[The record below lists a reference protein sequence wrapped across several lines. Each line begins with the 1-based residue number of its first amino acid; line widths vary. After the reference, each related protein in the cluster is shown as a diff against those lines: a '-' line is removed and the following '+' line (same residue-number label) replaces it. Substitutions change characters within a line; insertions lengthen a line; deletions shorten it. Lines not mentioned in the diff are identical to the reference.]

1 MRRRPHPLLRA
12 LTVGVL
18 ALVAL
23 VEVFPYLWMVSTSL
37 KDLAEVTRFPPTF
50 WPSPARWDNYAK
62 AWASGPFL
70 RYALNN
76 AVQTVAILVL
86 QLFFACP
93 RKSLI
98 ACGLLV
104 LQLFFACLAGFA
116 FSKLRF
122 PGRDACFLVVIA
134 CLIVPPQVRFV
145 PLYMLFSKVGL
156 LNTYASLVLPY
167 AVSALGTFLI
177 REAFMQISDD
187 IVDAA
192 RVDGA
197 GTFTL
202 IFRILAPIAR
212 PTLVAFSLFSVVY
225 HWNDFFW
232 PLVMTTTDAVR
243 TLPIGVAMLRE
254 EGTGARWHIIMAG
267 SMFVVAPVLAVFM
280 AAQRHIIR
288 AFTFT
293 TLK

>member
-1 MRRRPHPLLRA
+1 MTSSSPLIRA
-12 LTVGVL
+12 LTIAGL
-18 ALVAL
+18 AAVAL
-23 VEVFPYLWMVSTSL
+23 VEVFPYLWMLSTSL
-37 KDLAEVTRFPPTF
+37 KDLPSVTQFPPTLL
-50 WPSPARWDNYAK
+50 PHPPRWDNYAK
-62 AWASGPFL
+62 AWSSGPFL
-70 RYALNN
+70 HYAMNN
-76 AVQTVAILVL
+76 VIQTLGILVL
-86 QLFFACP
+86 QLFF
-93 RKSLI
+93 
-98 ACGLLV
+98 G
-104 LQLFFACLAGFA
+104 CLAGYG
-116 FSKLRF
+116 FSKTRF
-122 PGRDACFLVVIA
+122 RGRDACFLIVIA
-134 CLIVPPQVRFV
+134 CLVVPPQVRFV

-156 LNTYASLVLPY
+156 LNTYASLILPY

-197 GTFTL
+197 GVLTI
-202 IFRILAPIAR
+202 IFRIMAPIAR

-232 PLVMTTTDAVR
+232 PLVMTTNEAVR

-267 SMFVVAPVLAVFM
+267 SMFVVAPGRLGFAV
-280 AAQRHIIR
+280 AQRDIIR

-293 TLK
+293 SLK

>member
-1 MRRRPHPLLRA
+1 MTSPNPLVRFLTIA
-12 LTVGVL
+12 LL
-18 ALVAL
+18 AAVAV
-23 VEVFPYLWMVSTSL
+23 VEVVPYLWMVTTSL
-37 KDLAEVTRFPPTF
+37 KDLPSVTQFPPTLL
-50 WPSPARWDNYAK
+50 PHPPRLDNYAK

-76 AVQTVAILVL
+76 AVQTLGILAL
-86 QLFFACP
+86 QLFF
-93 RKSLI
+93 
-98 ACGLLV
+98 G
-104 LQLFFACLAGFA
+104 CLAAYG
-116 FSKLRF
+116 FSKVRF
-122 PGRDACFLVVIA
+122 RGRDACFLIVIA
-134 CLIVPPQVRFV
+134 CLVVPPQVRFI

-156 LNTYASLVLPY
+156 LNTYASLILPF

-197 GTFTL
+197 GLFT
-202 IFRILAPIAR
+202 IVFRIMAPIAR
-212 PTLVAFSLFSVVY
+212 PTLVAFALFSAVY

-267 SMFVVAPVLAVFM
+267 SMFVVAPVLIVFVL
-280 AAQRHIIR
+280 AQRHIIR

-293 TLK
+293 SLR

>member
-1 MRRRPHPLLRA
+1 MTSSSPLIRA
-12 LTVGVL
+12 LTIAGL
-18 ALVAL
+18 AAVAL
-23 VEVFPYLWMVSTSL
+23 VEVFPYLWMLSTSL
-37 KDLAEVTRFPPTF
+37 KDLPSVTQFPPTLL
-50 WPSPARWDNYAK
+50 PHPPRWDNYAK
-62 AWASGPFL
+62 AWSSGPFL
-70 RYALNN
+70 HYAMNN
-76 AVQTVAILVL
+76 VIQTLGILVL
-86 QLFFACP
+86 QLFF
-93 RKSLI
+93 
-98 ACGLLV
+98 G
-104 LQLFFACLAGFA
+104 CLAGYG
-116 FSKLRF
+116 FSKTRF
-122 PGRDACFLVVIA
+122 RGRDACFLIVIA
-134 CLIVPPQVRFV
+134 CLVVPPQVRFV

-156 LNTYASLVLPY
+156 LNTYASLILPY

-197 GTFTL
+197 GVLTI
-202 IFRILAPIAR
+202 IFRIMAPIAR

-232 PLVMTTTDAVR
+232 PLVMTTNEAVR

-267 SMFVVAPVLAVFM
+267 SMFVVAPVLLVFAV
-280 AAQRHIIR
+280 AQRHIIR

-293 TLK
+293 SLK

>member
-1 MRRRPHPLLRA
+1 MTSSSPLIRA
-12 LTVGVL
+12 LTIAGL
-18 ALVAL
+18 AAVAL
-23 VEVFPYLWMVSTSL
+23 VEVFPYLWMLSTSL
-37 KDLAEVTRFPPTF
+37 KDLPSVTQFPPTLL
-50 WPSPARWDNYAK
+50 PHPPRWDNYAK
-62 AWASGPFL
+62 AWNSGPFL
-70 RYALNN
+70 HYAMNN
-76 AVQTVAILVL
+76 AIQTLGILVL
-86 QLFFACP
+86 QLFF
-93 RKSLI
+93 
-98 ACGLLV
+98 G
-104 LQLFFACLAGFA
+104 CLAGYG
-116 FSKLRF
+116 FSKVRF
-122 PGRDACFLVVIA
+122 RGRDACFLIVIA
-134 CLIVPPQVRFV
+134 CLVVPPQVRFV

-156 LNTYASLVLPY
+156 LNTYASLILPY

-197 GTFTL
+197 GVLTI
-202 IFRILAPIAR
+202 IFRIMAPIAR

-232 PLVMTTTDAVR
+232 PLVMTTNEAVR

-267 SMFVVAPVLAVFM
+267 SMFVVAPVLVVFAV
-280 AAQRHIIR
+280 AQRHIIR

-293 TLK
+293 SLK

>member
-1 MRRRPHPLLRA
+1 MTSSSPLIRA
-12 LTVGVL
+12 LTIAGL
-18 ALVAL
+18 AAVAL
-23 VEVFPYLWMVSTSL
+23 VEVFPYLWMLSTSL
-37 KDLAEVTRFPPTF
+37 KDLPSVTQFPPTLL
-50 WPSPARWDNYAK
+50 PHPPRWDNYAK
-62 AWASGPFL
+62 AWSSGPFL
-70 RYALNN
+70 HYAMNN
-76 AVQTVAILVL
+76 AIQTLGILVL
-86 QLFFACP
+86 QLFF
-93 RKSLI
+93 
-98 ACGLLV
+98 G
-104 LQLFFACLAGFA
+104 CLAGYG
-116 FSKLRF
+116 FSKTRF
-122 PGRDACFLVVIA
+122 RGRDACFLIVIA
-134 CLIVPPQVRFV
+134 CLVVPPQVRFV

-156 LNTYASLVLPY
+156 LNTYASLILPY

-197 GTFTL
+197 GVLTI
-202 IFRILAPIAR
+202 IFRIMAPIAR

-232 PLVMTTTDAVR
+232 PLVMTTNEAVR

-267 SMFVVAPVLAVFM
+267 SMFVVAPVLLVFAV
-280 AAQRHIIR
+280 AQRHIIR

-293 TLK
+293 SLK